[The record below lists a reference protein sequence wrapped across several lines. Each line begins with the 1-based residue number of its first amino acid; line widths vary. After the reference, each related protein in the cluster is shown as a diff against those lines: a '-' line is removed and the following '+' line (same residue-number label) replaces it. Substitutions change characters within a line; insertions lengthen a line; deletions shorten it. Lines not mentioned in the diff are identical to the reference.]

1 MLSTFRLL
9 LTSCTILKN
18 RQGACSTNND
28 FSCGVRVPKNRQD
41 ACSTNNDFSC
51 GVGVSP
57 ARSRVAANVAR
68 YRLLPTA
75 TATAILVALTGCA
88 STPTASNTDSTA
100 SPAATASPAS
110 TSGHSGNHGGKGGI
124 NINTAIPSE
133 LDKLEAK
140 LGVPALS
147 NKIQASRPYGKVEEL
162 VSKNVI
168 TQPQFDEIKDM
179 VTIEDVVLTGEAKD
193 VDFMT
198 NMGLMKGHLMVAKEL
213 LEQGKPDQA
222 EPHIGHPVEEIY
234 ANVENQLNE
243 RKIPE
248 FKTTLTKLQD
258 LVKAGAKDPA
268 QVNAQFDTSMQAV
281 DGAIATLPEAQRKD
295 PKFVLQV
302 INGLLDTANSE
313 YGAAVANGK
322 ISAIIEYQDSRGF
335 VMYAESLYKDIADQ
349 VAKTSPEIDK
359 AIVAN
364 MNELKTNWPT
374 AIAPA
379 APVKTTEQVNQL
391 VKTIESDSQK
401 VLKPAS

>member
-9 LTSCTILKN
+9 
-18 RQGACSTNND
+18 
-28 FSCGVRVPKNRQD
+28 
-41 ACSTNNDFSC
+41 
-51 GVGVSP
+51 
-57 ARSRVAANVAR
+57 
-68 YRLLPTA
+68 PTA
-75 TATAILVALTGCA
+75 AATGILVALAGCV
-88 STPTASNTDSTA
+88 SPPTTSNTGSTA
-100 SPAATASPAS
+100 SPGASPVAMPAA
-110 TSGHSGNHGGKGGI
+110 TSGHSGNHGGKPGI
-124 NINTAIPSE
+124 NINTAILSE

-168 TQPQFDEIKDM
+168 TQAQFDEIKDM
-179 VTIEDVVLTGEAKD
+179 VTIEDIVLTGEAKD

-198 NMGLMKGHLMVAKEL
+198 KMGLMKGHLLVAKEL
-213 LEQGKPDQA
+213 LDQGKPDQA

-234 ANVENQLNE
+234 ADVEDQLNE
-243 RKIPE
+243 RKLPE
-248 FKTTLTKLQD
+248 FKTTLIKLQD

-268 QVNAQFDTSMQAV
+268 QVNAEFDRSMQAV
-281 DGAIATLPEAQRKD
+281 DGAIAALPEAQRKD

-335 VMYAESLYKDIADQ
+335 VMYAETLYKAIAEQ
-349 VAKTSPEIDK
+349 VAKTSPETDK
-359 AIVAN
+359 AIVAS
-364 MNELKTNWPT
+364 MTELKANWPS

-379 APVKTTEQVNQL
+379 APVKTTEQVSQL
-391 VKTIESDSQK
+391 VKAIENDTQK

>member
-9 LTSCTILKN
+9 PTSWTLL
-18 RQGACSTNND
+18 
-28 FSCGVRVPKNRQD
+28 KNRQD
-41 ACSTNNDFSC
+41 ACEAKNDFSC

-57 ARSRVAANVAR
+57 ARSRVVANVAR

-75 TATAILVALTGCA
+75 TATAILVALTGCV
-88 STPTASNTDSTA
+88 SPTASNTDSTP

-110 TSGHSGNHGGKGGI
+110 TSGHSMNHGGKGSI
-124 NINTAIPSE
+124 NINTAILSE

-140 LGVPALS
+140 LGIPALS

-168 TQPQFDEIKDM
+168 TQAQFDEIKDM
-179 VTIEDVVLTGEAKD
+179 VTIEDIVLTGEAKD

-198 NMGLMKGHLMVAKEL
+198 KMGLMKGHLLVAKEL
-213 LEQGKPDQA
+213 LDQGKPDQA

-234 ANVENQLNE
+234 ADVEDQLNE
-243 RKIPE
+243 RKLPE
-248 FKTTLTKLQD
+248 FKTTLIKLQD
-258 LVKAGAKDPA
+258 LVKAGAKDPD
-268 QVNAQFDTSMQAV
+268 QVNAEFDRSMQAV
-281 DGAIATLPEAQRKD
+281 DGAIAALPEAQRKD

-322 ISAIIEYQDSRGF
+322 IAAIIEYQDSRGF

-364 MNELKTNWPT
+364 MTELETNWPT
-374 AIAPA
+374 AIAPP
-379 APVKTTEQVNQL
+379 APVKTTEEVTKL

>member
-1 MLSTFRLL
+1 MLSSF
-9 LTSCTILKN
+9 
-18 RQGACSTNND
+18 
-28 FSCGVRVPKNRQD
+28 
-41 ACSTNNDFSC
+41 
-51 GVGVSP
+51 
-57 ARSRVAANVAR
+57 
-68 YRLLPTA
+68 RLLPTA
-75 TATAILVALTGCA
+75 TATAILVALAGCA
-88 STPTASNTDSTA
+88 SPTASNTDSTT

-110 TSGHSGNHGGKGGI
+110 TSGHSGHHGGKGGI
-124 NINTAIPSE
+124 NINTAILSE

-162 VSKNVI
+162 VSKKVI
-168 TQPQFDEIKDM
+168 TQAQFDQIKDL
-179 VTIEDVVLTGEAKD
+179 VTIENVVLTGEPRD
-193 VDFMT
+193 VDYMT
-198 NMGLMKGHLMVAKEL
+198 KLGLMKGHLFVAQEL
-213 LEQGKPDQA
+213 LDQGKPDQA

-234 ANVENQLNE
+234 ADVEDQLNE

-248 FKTTLTKLQD
+248 FKATLIKLQD

-268 QVNAQFDTSMQAV
+268 QVKAEFTTSMQAV
-281 DGAIATLPEAQRKD
+281 DGAIAALPETQRKD

-359 AIVAN
+359 AIVAS
-364 MNELKTNWPT
+364 MTELKANWPS

-401 VLKPAS
+401 VVKPAS

>member
-9 LTSCTILKN
+9 LTSCTLLKN
-18 RQGACSTNND
+18 RQDACSTNND
-28 FSCGVRVPKNRQD
+28 FSCGVGVPKNRQD

-57 ARSRVAANVAR
+57 ARSRVVANVAR
-68 YRLLPTA
+68 YRLLSTA
-75 TATAILVALTGCA
+75 AATAILVALAGCV
-88 STPTASNTDSTA
+88 SPTASNTDSTP
-100 SPAATASPAS
+100 SPAATASPAA

-124 NINTAIPSE
+124 NINTAILSE

-140 LGVPALS
+140 LGIPALS

-198 NMGLMKGHLMVAKEL
+198 KMGLMKGHLIVAKEL
-213 LEQGKPDQA
+213 LDQGKPDQA

-234 ANVENQLNE
+234 ADVEDQLNE

-248 FKTTLTKLQD
+248 FKTTLIKLQD

-268 QVNAQFDTSMQAV
+268 QVTAEFDTSMQAV
-281 DGAIATLPEAQRKD
+281 DGAIAALPEAQRKD

-335 VMYAESLYKDIADQ
+335 VMYAENLYQDIAEQ

-364 MNELKTNWPT
+364 MTELKTNWPT
-374 AIAPA
+374 AIAPP
-379 APVKTTEQVNQL
+379 APVKTTEEVTKL